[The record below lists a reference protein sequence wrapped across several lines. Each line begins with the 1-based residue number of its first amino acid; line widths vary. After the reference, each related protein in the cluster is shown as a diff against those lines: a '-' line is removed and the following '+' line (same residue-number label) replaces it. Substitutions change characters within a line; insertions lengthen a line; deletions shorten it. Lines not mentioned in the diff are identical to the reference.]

1 MSFDK
6 RYLKMAEQIR
16 QTKSEGDEVTM
27 CMLLD
32 MAEEKG
38 IGQGINRVNLLN
50 IRLAEEGR
58 TEDILIAAKDLDLQ
72 HKPMELYGI

>member
-38 IGQGINRVNLLN
+38 IETGIGQGINRVNLLN
-50 IRLAEEGR
+50 MRLAEEGR
-58 TEDILIAAKDLDLQ
+58 TEDILAAAQDSDLQ
-72 HKPMELYGI
+72 H

>member
-1 MSFDK
+1 
-6 RYLKMAEQIR
+6 
-16 QTKSEGDEVTM
+16 M

-58 TEDILIAAKDLDLQ
+58 TEDILAAAQDSDLQ

>member
-72 HKPMELYGI
+72 HKLMELYGI